1 MNSER
6 KILDNE
12 TRAMVDKKFP
22 LPPSQEDFETKR
34 TLVGLFKQGP
44 LETNKEFALRVWK
57 ATQEYQAKKRER
69 SQAKASSPT
78 RDESNSA

>member
-1 MNSER
+1 MNSKR

-57 ATQEYQAKKRER
+57 ATREYQANKQKR
-69 SQAKASSPT
+69 SQANLPT
-78 RDESNSA
+78 PDEQNSA

>member
-44 LETNKEFALRVWK
+44 LETNREFVERVWK
-57 ATQEYQAKKRER
+57 AYLNS
-69 SQAKASSPT
+69 SQAKTPSPT

>member
-12 TRAMVDKKFP
+12 TRAMADKKFP
-22 LPPSQEDFETKR
+22 LPPKQSEEFESKR

-44 LETNKEFALRVWK
+44 LETTKEFALRVWK
-57 ATQEYQAKKRER
+57 ANQDYLKN
-69 SQAKASSPT
+69 SQAKTPSPT
-78 RDESNSA
+78 SAEKNSA

>member
-12 TRAMVDKKFP
+12 TRTMVDKKFP
-22 LPPSQEDFETKR
+22 LPPSQEEFESKR

-44 LETNKEFALRVWK
+44 LETNEEFVERVWK
-57 ATQEYQAKKRER
+57 AYQEYQAKHPPK
-69 SQAKASSPT
+69 P
-78 RDESNSA
+78 RDSR